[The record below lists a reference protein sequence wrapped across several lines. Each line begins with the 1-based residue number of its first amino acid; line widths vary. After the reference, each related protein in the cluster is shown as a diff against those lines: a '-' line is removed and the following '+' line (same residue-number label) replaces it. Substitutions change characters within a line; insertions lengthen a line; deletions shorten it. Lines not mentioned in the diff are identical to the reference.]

1 MRKKPVATENPPE
14 IKGDIF
20 TVSSIA
26 AIPAETIRQWRLQA
40 ADTVNVKF
48 VLELDVKKLAKFIE
62 KQSAPLK
69 GASWSDWASNLAKAL
84 AKRGLRESITKGVDI
99 QLDH

>member
-14 IKGDIF
+14 FKDDIA
-20 TVSSIA
+20 TVSSTA
-26 AIPAETIRQWRLQA
+26 AIPAETIQQWHLQA

-62 KQSAPLK
+62 KQDAPLQ
-69 GASWSDWASNLAKAL
+69 GESWSDWASNLAKAL
-84 AKRGLRESITKGVDI
+84 AKQGLREAVTKGVDI
-99 QLDH
+99 QLGQ